1 MVALA
6 RTGGRSPAFHQYHGD
21 CKAPIQIQK
30 PSVIGRE
37 GCGSWRGSGRMPYVH
52 QNALD
57 MTAEHLISNLAQL
70 RTPCVMVIIGID
82 GDLAK
87 RKLFPALYNL
97 MSGCFLPERFAIV
110 GLDRLEM
117 TTEEFRVRLDRVIG
131 DYLPSDV
138 DRSVWQALSERVHY
152 LPGNF
157 QEGLTYRRLNDLLQ
171 QVDAAAGTGGNYIF
185 YMATNPS
192 LFGQIVT
199 QLGQYGLTV
208 ERDDTW
214 RRVVIEKPF
223 GHDLESARA
232 LNRELQRVL
241 QERQI
246 YRIDHYLG
254 KETVQNIL
262 VFRFANGIFE
272 PVWNHQYIDHVQ
284 ITVAESLGVEH
295 RGRYYEEAGAL
306 RDMVP
311 NHLLQLLCF
320 LAMEPPN
327 SFAADA
333 VRDEKAKVLRGVV
346 PLSSLDVLRF
356 VAFGQYG
363 PGTTDGKPVAGYRTE
378 PHVAPTSMTE
388 TFVAMKLFID
398 NWRWAGVPFYL
409 RTGKR
414 LARRLTEIVVQ
425 FKRAP
430 FMLFRK
436 TAVDRLAPNVLV
448 IRIQPDEG
456 ISLRFDAKVPGP
468 TVRIGTVDMDFQY
481 ADYFGNAPN
490 TGYETLLHDAMAG
503 DATLFQRADNI
514 ELGWAIVQMILD
526 VWKSLPAT
534 AAFPNYHSGSWGP
547 SEAEA
552 LLRREGREWWDG
564 GRT

>member
-1 MVALA
+1 MARHAATADIRQPLLVPMAEVAVAAWIRQDGIGLA
-6 RTGGRSPAFHQYHGD
+6 KGH
-21 CKAPIQIQK
+21 C
-30 PSVIGRE
+30 
-37 GCGSWRGSGRMPYVH
+37 
-52 QNALD
+52 D
-57 MTAEHLISNLAQL
+57 MATANFTSDLPRL
-70 RTPCVMVIIGID
+70 RTPCVMVIFGVN

-97 MSGCFLPERFAIV
+97 MAGQFLPEQFAVV
-110 GLDRLEM
+110 GLDRREM
-117 TTEEFRVRLDRVIG
+117 TTEEFREKLDQGIG
-131 DYLPSDV
+131 EYLPSDA
-138 DRSVWQALSERVHY
+138 DRSVWQRLSERVHY
-152 LPGNF
+152 LEGDF
-157 QEGLTYRRLNDLLQ
+157 QSGLTYRRLNELLE
-171 QVDAAAGTGGNYIF
+171 QVDTQARTGGNYIF
-185 YMATNPS
+185 YMATIPG
-192 LFGQIVT
+192 LFGEIVT
-199 QLGQYGLTV
+199 HLGEYGLTT
-208 ERDDTW
+208 EREGTW
-214 RRVVIEKPF
+214 RRVIIEKPF
-223 GHDLESARA
+223 GHDLESAKA
-232 LNRELQRVL
+232 LNHELRRVL
-241 QERQI
+241 HEHQI

-272 PVWNHQYIDHVQ
+272 PVWNRQYIDHVQ

-356 VAFGQYG
+356 VVFGQYG
-363 PGTTDGKPVAGYRTE
+363 PGTVDEKPVIGYRAE
-378 PHVAPTSMTE
+378 PNVAPASMTE
-388 TFVAMKLFID
+388 TFVGLKLFID

-414 LARRLTEIVVQ
+414 MTRRLTEIVVQ

-436 TAVDRLAPNVLV
+436 THVDRLASNVLV

-456 ISLRFDAKVPGP
+456 ISLRFEAKVPGP

-481 ADYFGNAPN
+481 TDYFGNAPN
-490 TGYETLLHDAMAG
+490 TGYETLLHDAMGG
-503 DATLFQRADNI
+503 DATLFQRADTI
-514 ELGWAIVQMILD
+514 ELGWAVVQMILD
-526 VWKSLPAT
+526 VWKSLPGP
-534 AAFPNYHSGSWGP
+534 AAFPNYASGTWGP
-547 SEAEA
+547 AEAEA

-564 GRT
+564 RKA

>member
-1 MVALA
+1 MKQDHAM
-6 RTGGRSPAFHQYHGD
+6 D
-21 CKAPIQIQK
+21 
-30 PSVIGRE
+30 
-37 GCGSWRGSGRMPYVH
+37 
-52 QNALD
+52 
-57 MTAEHLISNLAQL
+57 LAQL
-70 RTPCVMVIIGID
+70 RTPCVMVIFGVD

-87 RKLFPALYNL
+87 RKLLPALYNL
-97 MSGCFLPERFAIV
+97 MAGRFLPESFAIV
-110 GLDRLEM
+110 GLDRSEM
-117 TTEEFRVRLDRVIG
+117 STDEFRAKLDRVMPE
-131 DYLPSDV
+131 YLPEKA
-138 DRSVWQALSERVHY
+138 DRSVWQALSQRVHY
-152 LPGNF
+152 MAGDF
-157 QEGLTYRRLNDLLQ
+157 QEGATYRRLNDLLQ
-171 QVDAAAGTGGNYIF
+171 EVDAAAGTQGNYMF
-185 YMATNPS
+185 YMATIPG
-192 LFGQIVT
+192 LFGRIVT
-199 QLGQYGLTV
+199 HLGEYGLTV
-208 ERDDTW
+208 ERDGTW
-214 RRVVIEKPF
+214 RRVIIEKPF

-232 LNRELQRVL
+232 LNHELQRAL

-272 PVWNHQYIDHVQ
+272 PLWNRRYIDHVQ
-284 ITVAESLGVEH
+284 ITVAENLGVEH
-295 RGRYYEEAGAL
+295 RGRYYEQAGAL

-346 PLSSLDVLRF
+346 PLSSLDVLRY

-363 PGTTDGKPVAGYRTE
+363 GGSIDGKPVVEYRAE
-378 PHVAPTSMTE
+378 PHVGAESTTE

-414 LARRLTEIVVQ
+414 MTQRLTEIVVQ
-425 FKRAP
+425 FKQAP

-436 TAVDRLAPNVLV
+436 TKVDRLAPNVLV

-456 ISLRFDAKVPGP
+456 ICLRFDAKVPGP
-468 TVRIGTVDMDFQY
+468 TVRIGEVNMDFQY

-514 ELGWAIVQMILD
+514 ELGWAVVQMILD
-526 VWKSLPAT
+526 VWKSLPGP
-534 AAFPNYHSGSWGP
+534 AAFPNYQSGTWGP
-547 SEAEA
+547 PEADA
-552 LLRREGREWWDG
+552 LLQREGREWWNG
-564 GRT
+564 GQA

>member
-1 MVALA
+1 MDL
-6 RTGGRSPAFHQYHGD
+6 P
-21 CKAPIQIQK
+21 
-30 PSVIGRE
+30 
-37 GCGSWRGSGRMPYVH
+37 
-52 QNALD
+52 
-57 MTAEHLISNLAQL
+57 QL
-70 RTPCVMVIIGID
+70 RTPCVMVIFGID

-87 RKLFPALYNL
+87 RKLLPAVYNL
-97 MSGCFLPERFAIV
+97 MAGHFLPDGFAIV
-110 GLDRLEM
+110 GLDRQEM
-117 TTEEFRVRLDRVIG
+117 TTEQFREKLDRVMG
-131 DYLPSDV
+131 DYLPQNA
-138 DRSVWQALSERVHY
+138 DRSVWKALSQRVHY
-152 LPGNF
+152 LAGDF
-157 QEGLTYRRLNDLLQ
+157 QEGATYRQLNDVLQ
-171 QVDAAAGTGGNYIF
+171 RVDASSGTQGNYIF
-185 YMATNPS
+185 YMATIPG
-192 LFGQIVT
+192 LFGRIVT
-199 QLGQYGLTV
+199 HLGEYGLTV
-208 ERDDTW
+208 EREGIW
-214 RRVVIEKPF
+214 RRVIIEKPF
-223 GHDLESARA
+223 GHDLDSARA
-232 LNRELQRVL
+232 LNHELQRVL

-272 PVWNHQYIDHVQ
+272 PVWNRQYIDHVQ

-295 RGRYYEEAGAL
+295 RGRYYEQAGAL

-363 PGTTDGKPVAGYRTE
+363 QGTVDGKPVVGYRAE
-378 PHVAPTSMTE
+378 PHVGPESMTE
-388 TFVAMKLFID
+388 TYVAMKLFID

-414 LARRLTEIVVQ
+414 MTRRLTEIVVQ

-436 TAVDRLAPNVLV
+436 TEVDRLAPNVLV

-481 ADYFGNAPN
+481 ADYFGNAPH

-514 ELGWAIVQMILD
+514 ELGWSVVQMILD
-526 VWKSLPAT
+526 VWKSLPGA
-534 AAFPNYHSGSWGP
+534 AAFPNYQSGSWGP
-547 SEAEA
+547 PEAEA
-552 LLRREGREWWDG
+552 LLRRDGREWWNG
-564 GRT
+564 GQA

>member
-1 MVALA
+1 
-6 RTGGRSPAFHQYHGD
+6 
-21 CKAPIQIQK
+21 
-30 PSVIGRE
+30 
-37 GCGSWRGSGRMPYVH
+37 
-52 QNALD
+52 
-57 MTAEHLISNLAQL
+57 MTTEHLVSDLAQL
-70 RTPCVMVIIGID
+70 RTPCIMVIFGVD

-97 MSGCFLPERFAIV
+97 MAGRFLPERFAIV
-110 GLDRLEM
+110 GLDRAEM
-117 TTEEFRVRLDRVIG
+117 STEEFRDKLNSGIG
-131 DYLPSDV
+131 DFLPADV

-152 LPGNF
+152 LAGNF
-157 QEGLTYRRLNDLLQ
+157 QEGVIYRQLNERLQ
-171 QVDAAAGTGGNYIF
+171 KVDAEAGTGGNYIF
-185 YMATNPS
+185 YLATIPG

-199 QLGQYGLTV
+199 HLGEYGLTV
-208 ERDDTW
+208 ERNGAW

-232 LNRELQRVL
+232 LNHELQRVL
-241 QERQI
+241 KEHQT

-262 VFRFANGIFE
+262 VLRFANGIFE
-272 PVWNHQYIDHVQ
+272 PIWNRRYIDHVQ

-295 RGRYYEEAGAL
+295 RGRYYEDAGAL

-333 VRDEKAKVLRGVV
+333 VRDEKSKVLRGVV
-346 PLSSLDVLRF
+346 PLTSLDVLRF
-356 VAFGQYG
+356 VVFGQYG
-363 PGTTDGKPVAGYRTE
+363 GGTADGKPVVGYRAE
-378 PHVAPTSMTE
+378 PHVSPTSLTE
-388 TFVAMKLFID
+388 TYVGMKLFID
-398 NWRWAGVPFYL
+398 NWRWADVPFYL

-414 LARRLTEIVVQ
+414 MARRLTEIVVQ
-425 FKRAP
+425 FKCAP

-436 TAVDRLAPNVLV
+436 THVDRLDPNVLV

-456 ISLRFDAKVPGP
+456 ISLRFGAKVPGP
-468 TVRIGTVDMDFQY
+468 AVRLGTVDMDFQY

-503 DATLFQRADNI
+503 DATLFQRADSI
-514 ELGWAIVQMILD
+514 ELGWAVVQMILD
-526 VWKSLPAT
+526 VWKSLPGA
-534 AAFPNYHSGSWGP
+534 AAFPNYSSGSWGP
-547 SEAEA
+547 AEAEA
-552 LLRREGREWWDG
+552 LLRREGREWWNG
-564 GRT
+564 GHA

>member
-1 MVALA
+1 ML
-6 RTGGRSPAFHQYHGD
+6 YD
-21 CKAPIQIQK
+21 
-30 PSVIGRE
+30 
-37 GCGSWRGSGRMPYVH
+37 WRKVE
-52 QNALD
+52 D
-57 MTAEHLISNLAQL
+57 MTTEHLVSDLAQL
-70 RTPCVMVIIGID
+70 RTPCIMVIFGVD

-97 MSGCFLPERFAIV
+97 MAGRFLPERFAIV
-110 GLDRLEM
+110 GLDRAEM
-117 TTEEFRVRLDRVIG
+117 STEEFRDKLNSGIG
-131 DYLPSDV
+131 DFLPADV

-152 LPGNF
+152 LAGNF
-157 QEGLTYRRLNDLLQ
+157 QEGVIYRQLNERLQ
-171 QVDAAAGTGGNYIF
+171 KVDAEAGTGGNYIF
-185 YMATNPS
+185 YLATIPG

-199 QLGQYGLTV
+199 HLGEYGLTV
-208 ERDDTW
+208 ERNGAW

-232 LNRELQRVL
+232 LNHELQRVL
-241 QERQI
+241 KEHQT

-262 VFRFANGIFE
+262 VLRFANGIFE
-272 PVWNHQYIDHVQ
+272 PIWNRRYIDHVQ

-295 RGRYYEEAGAL
+295 RGRYYEDAGAL

-333 VRDEKAKVLRGVV
+333 VRDEKSKVLRGVV

-356 VAFGQYG
+356 VVFGQYG
-363 PGTTDGKPVAGYRTE
+363 GGTADGKPVVGYRAE
-378 PHVAPTSMTE
+378 PHVSPTSLTE
-388 TFVAMKLFID
+388 TYVGMKLFID
-398 NWRWAGVPFYL
+398 NWRWADVPFYL

-414 LARRLTEIVVQ
+414 MARRLTEIVVQ
-425 FKRAP
+425 FKCAP

-436 TAVDRLAPNVLV
+436 THVDRLDPNVLV

-456 ISLRFDAKVPGP
+456 ISLRFGAKVPGP
-468 TVRIGTVDMDFQY
+468 AVRLGTVDMDFQY

-503 DATLFQRADNI
+503 DATLFQRADSI
-514 ELGWAIVQMILD
+514 ELGWAVVQMILD
-526 VWKSLPAT
+526 VWKSLPGA
-534 AAFPNYHSGSWGP
+534 AAFPNYSSGSWGP
-547 SEAEA
+547 AEAEA
-552 LLRREGREWWDG
+552 LLRREGREWWNG
-564 GRT
+564 GHA

>member
-1 MVALA
+1 M
-6 RTGGRSPAFHQYHGD
+6 D
-21 CKAPIQIQK
+21 
-30 PSVIGRE
+30 
-37 GCGSWRGSGRMPYVH
+37 
-52 QNALD
+52 
-57 MTAEHLISNLAQL
+57 LAQL
-70 RTPCVMVIIGID
+70 RTPCVMIIFGID

-87 RKLFPALYNL
+87 RKLLPALYNL
-97 MSGCFLPERFAIV
+97 MAGHFLPEGFAIV
-110 GLDRLEM
+110 GLDRSET
-117 TTEEFRVRLDRVIG
+117 TTEEFRAKLDQVMPE
-131 DYLPSDV
+131 YLPKNADQA
-138 DRSVWQALSERVHY
+138 VWKAVSQRVHY
-152 LPGNF
+152 LAGDF
-157 QEGLTYRRLNDLLQ
+157 QEGATYRRLNDLLQ
-171 QVDAAAGTGGNYIF
+171 EVDAAAGTHGNYIF
-185 YMATNPS
+185 YMATIPG
-192 LFGQIVT
+192 LFGRIVT
-199 QLGQYGLTV
+199 HLGEYGLTV
-208 ERDDTW
+208 ERDGTW
-214 RRVVIEKPF
+214 RRVIIEKPF
-223 GHDLESARA
+223 GHDLDSAKA
-232 LNRELQRVL
+232 LNHELQRVL

-272 PVWNHQYIDHVQ
+272 PMWNRRYIDHVQ
-284 ITVAESLGVEH
+284 ITVGESLGVEH
-295 RGRYYEEAGAL
+295 RGRYYEQAGAL

-363 PGTTDGKPVAGYRTE
+363 QGLIDGKPVVGYRAE
-378 PHVAPTSMTE
+378 PHVGPESMTE

-414 LARRLTEIVVQ
+414 MTRRLTEIVVQ
-425 FKRAP
+425 FKQAP

-436 TAVDRLAPNVLV
+436 TQVDRLAPNVLV

-468 TVRIGTVDMDFQY
+468 TVRIGTLDMDFQY
-481 ADYFGNAPN
+481 AD
-490 TGYETLLHDAMAG
+490 
-503 DATLFQRADNI
+503 
-514 ELGWAIVQMILD
+514 
-526 VWKSLPAT
+526 
-534 AAFPNYHSGSWGP
+534 
-547 SEAEA
+547 
-552 LLRREGREWWDG
+552 
-564 GRT
+564 

>member
-1 MVALA
+1 MSTEHFAPDLA
-6 RTGGRSPAFHQYHGD
+6 RLR
-21 CKAPIQIQK
+21 K
-30 PSVIGRE
+30 PCI
-37 GCGSWRGSGRMPYVH
+37 
-52 QNALD
+52 
-57 MTAEHLISNLAQL
+57 
-70 RTPCVMVIIGID
+70 MVIFGVN

-97 MSGCFLPERFAIV
+97 MAGQFLPEQFAVV
-110 GLDRLEM
+110 GLDRREM
-117 TTEEFRVRLDRVIG
+117 TSEEFRDKLNQGIG
-131 DYLPSDV
+131 EYLPGDA
-138 DRSVWQALSERVHY
+138 DRTVWQRLSERVHY
-152 LPGNF
+152 LDGNF
-157 QEGLTYRRLNDLLQ
+157 QEGLTYRRLNELLQ
-171 QVDAAAGTGGNYIF
+171 QVDAKANTGGNYIF
-185 YMATNPS
+185 YMATIPG
-192 LFGQIVT
+192 LFGEIVT
-199 QLGQYGLTV
+199 HLGEYGLTT

-214 RRVVIEKPF
+214 RRVIIEKPF
-223 GHDLESARA
+223 GHDLESAKALNHELRRA
-232 LNRELQRVL
+232 L
-241 QERQI
+241 QEHQI

-272 PVWNHQYIDHVQ
+272 PVWNRQYIDHVQ

-295 RGRYYEEAGAL
+295 RGGYYEGAGAL

-356 VAFGQYG
+356 VVFGQYG
-363 PGTTDGKPVAGYRTE
+363 PGTVDGKPVIGYRAE
-378 PHVAPTSMTE
+378 PQVAPASMTE
-388 TFVAMKLFID
+388 TFVGLKLFID

-414 LARRLTEIVVQ
+414 MTRRLTEIVVQ

-436 TAVDRLAPNVLV
+436 THVDRLAPNVLV

-456 ISLRFDAKVPGP
+456 ISLRFEAKVPGP

-490 TGYETLLHDAMAG
+490 TGYETLLHDAMGG
-503 DATLFQRADNI
+503 DATLFQRADTI
-514 ELGWAIVQMILD
+514 ELGWAVVQMILD
-526 VWKSLPAT
+526 VWKSLPGP
-534 AAFPNYHSGSWGP
+534 AAFPNYASGSWGP
-547 SEAEA
+547 AEAEA

-564 GRT
+564 RKA

>member
-1 MVALA
+1 MLYSH
-6 RTGGRSPAFHQYHGD
+6 R
-21 CKAPIQIQK
+21 K
-30 PSVIGRE
+30 
-37 GCGSWRGSGRMPYVH
+37 
-52 QNALD
+52 ALD
-57 MTAEHLISNLAQL
+57 MPTEHVMSDLPPL
-70 RTPCVMVIIGID
+70 RTPCIMVIFGID

-87 RKLFPALYNL
+87 RKLIPALYNL
-97 MSGCFLPERFAIV
+97 LAGGFLPEGFAIV
-110 GLDRLEM
+110 GLDRQEM
-117 TTEEFRVRLDRVIG
+117 TTAEFRAKVDGMIG
-131 DYLPSDV
+131 DYLMAAV
-138 DRSVWQALSERVHY
+138 DRSVWDALLNRVHY
-152 LPGNF
+152 LAGDF
-157 QEGLTYRRLNDLLQ
+157 QDGLTYRRLNDRLLQ
-171 QVDAAAGTGGNYIF
+171 IDATAGTGGNYIF
-185 YMATNPS
+185 YMATVPS
-192 LFGQIVT
+192 LFGEIVT
-199 QLGQYGLTV
+199 HLGEYGLTV
-208 ERDDTW
+208 ERDGIW
-214 RRVVIEKPF
+214 RRIVIEKPF
-223 GHDLESARA
+223 GHDLESARV
-232 LNRELQRVL
+232 LNRELGRVL

-254 KETVQNIL
+254 KETVQNIMVL
-262 VFRFANGIFE
+262 RFANGIFE
-272 PVWNHQYIDHVQ
+272 PVWNRQYIDHVQ
-284 ITVAESLGVEH
+284 ITVAESLGIEH
-295 RGRYYEEAGAL
+295 RGRYYEQAGAL

-333 VRDEKAKVLRGVV
+333 VRDEKAKVLRGVT

-363 PGTTDGKPVAGYRTE
+363 SGTVEGKPVAGYRAE
-378 PHVAPTSMTE
+378 PHVTSSSMTE

-414 LARRLTEIVVQ
+414 MTRRLTEIVVQ

-436 TAVDRLAPNVLV
+436 TDVDKLVPNVLV

-514 ELGWAIVQMILD
+514 ELGWAVVQMILD
-526 VWKSLPAT
+526 VWKSLPG
-534 AAFPNYHSGSWGP
+534 AASFPNYDSGSWGP
-547 SEAEA
+547 PEAEA
-552 LLRREGREWWDG
+552 LLKREGREWWNG
-564 GRT
+564 GHA

>member
-1 MVALA
+1 MNPGPTMDLP
-6 RTGGRSPAFHQYHGD
+6 R
-21 CKAPIQIQK
+21 
-30 PSVIGRE
+30 
-37 GCGSWRGSGRMPYVH
+37 
-52 QNALD
+52 
-57 MTAEHLISNLAQL
+57 L
-70 RTPCVMVIIGID
+70 RTPCVMVIFGID

-87 RKLFPALYNL
+87 RKLLPAVYNL
-97 MSGCFLPERFAIV
+97 MAGQFLPEAFAIV
-110 GLDRLEM
+110 GLDRPGS
-117 TTEEFRVRLDRVIG
+117 TTAAFREKLDRVMG
-131 DYLPSDV
+131 DYLSASA
-138 DRSVWQALSERVHY
+138 DRAVWQAVSQRVHY
-152 LPGNF
+152 LAGDF
-157 QEGLTYRRLNDLLQ
+157 QDGATYRRLNELLET
-171 QVDAAAGTGGNYIF
+171 VDAAAGTKGNYIF
-185 YMATNPS
+185 YLATIPG
-192 LFGQIVT
+192 LFGGIVT
-199 QLGQYGLTV
+199 HLGEYGLTV
-208 ERDDTW
+208 EREGTW
-214 RRVVIEKPF
+214 RRVIIEKPF
-223 GHDLESARA
+223 GHDLDSART
-232 LNRELQRVL
+232 LNHELQRVL
-241 QERQI
+241 HERQI

-272 PVWNHQYIDHVQ
+272 PVWNRQYIDHVQ

-295 RGRYYEEAGAL
+295 RGRYYEQAGAL

-346 PLSSLDVLRF
+346 PLNSLDVLRY

-363 PGTTDGKPVAGYRTE
+363 PGTVEGASVAGYRAE
-378 PHVAPTSMTE
+378 PHVGPESMTE

-414 LARRLTEIVVQ
+414 MTRRLTEIVVQ

-436 TAVDRLAPNVLV
+436 TQVDRLAPNVLV

-481 ADYFGNAPN
+481 ADYFGNAPQ

-514 ELGWAIVQMILD
+514 ELGWAVVQMILD
-526 VWKSLPAT
+526 VWKSLPGP
-534 AAFPNYHSGSWGP
+534 AAFPNYPGGSWGP
-547 SEAEA
+547 PEAEA
-552 LLRREGREWWDG
+552 LLRREGREWWNG
-564 GRT
+564 GQA

>member
-1 MVALA
+1 MNC
-6 RTGGRSPAFHQYHGD
+6 GECFRST
-21 CKAPIQIQK
+21 K
-30 PSVIGRE
+30 S
-37 GCGSWRGSGRMPYVH
+37 
-52 QNALD
+52 
-57 MTAEHLISNLAQL
+57 
-70 RTPCVMVIIGID
+70 
-82 GDLAK
+82 
-87 RKLFPALYNL
+87 
-97 MSGCFLPERFAIV
+97 
-110 GLDRLEM
+110 
-117 TTEEFRVRLDRVIG
+117 
-131 DYLPSDV
+131 
-138 DRSVWQALSERVHY
+138 
-152 LPGNF
+152 
-157 QEGLTYRRLNDLLQ
+157 
-171 QVDAAAGTGGNYIF
+171 
-185 YMATNPS
+185 
-192 LFGQIVT
+192 
-199 QLGQYGLTV
+199 
-208 ERDDTW
+208 
-214 RRVVIEKPF
+214 IE
-223 GHDLESARA
+223 S
-232 LNRELQRVL
+232 
-241 QERQI
+241 I
-246 YRIDHYLG
+246 TILG

-272 PVWNHQYIDHVQ
+272 PVWNRQYIDHVQ

-356 VAFGQYG
+356 VVFGQYG
-363 PGTTDGKPVAGYRTE
+363 PGTVDGKPVIGYRAE
-378 PHVAPTSMTE
+378 PQVAPASMTE
-388 TFVAMKLFID
+388 TFVGMKLFID

-414 LARRLTEIVVQ
+414 MARRLTEIVVQ

-436 TAVDRLAPNVLV
+436 THVDRLAPNVLV

-456 ISLRFDAKVPGP
+456 ISLRFEAKVPGP

-503 DATLFQRADNI
+503 DATLFQRADTI
-514 ELGWAIVQMILD
+514 ELGWAVVQMILD
-526 VWKSLPAT
+526 VWKSLPGP
-534 AAFPNYHSGSWGP
+534 AAFPNYASGSWGP
-547 SEAEA
+547 AEAEA

-564 GRT
+564 RKA

>member
-1 MVALA
+1 MAYA
-6 RTGGRSPAFHQYHGD
+6 RR
-21 CKAPIQIQK
+21 K
-30 PSVIGRE
+30 
-37 GCGSWRGSGRMPYVH
+37 
-52 QNALD
+52 ALD
-57 MTAEHLISNLAQL
+57 MTAEHLLSDLPQL
-70 RTPCVMVIIGID
+70 RTPCVMVIFGVD

-97 MSGCFLPERFAIV
+97 MSGRFLPERFSIV
-110 GLDRLEM
+110 GLDRAEM
-117 TTEEFRVRLDRVIG
+117 TTAEFREKLDRVIG
-131 DYLPSDV
+131 DYLPADV
-138 DRSVWQALSERVHY
+138 EQSVWQALSERVHY
-152 LPGNF
+152 LAGDF

-171 QVDAAAGTGGNYIF
+171 QVDASAGTGGNYIF
-185 YMATNPS
+185 YMATIPG
-192 LFGQIVT
+192 LFGQIVMH
-199 QLGQYGLTV
+199 LGEYGLTV
-208 ERDDTW
+208 ERDGTW

-272 PVWNHQYIDHVQ
+272 PVWNRQYIDHVQ

-363 PGTTDGKPVAGYRTE
+363 PGTAEGKPVVGYRVE

-414 LARRLTEIVVQ
+414 MARRLTEIVVQ

-481 ADYFGNAPN
+481 ADYFGNAPH

-514 ELGWAIVQMILD
+514 ELGWAVVQMILD
-526 VWKSLPAT
+526 VWKSLPGA

-547 SEAEA
+547 PEAEA
-552 LLRREGREWWDG
+552 LLKREGREWWDG
-564 GRT
+564 GRA

>member
-1 MVALA
+1 MAHAYRKALHV
-6 RTGGRSPAFHQYHGD
+6 TTDPL
-21 CKAPIQIQK
+21 
-30 PSVIGRE
+30 
-37 GCGSWRGSGRMPYVH
+37 M
-52 QNALD
+52 
-57 MTAEHLISNLAQL
+57 SNLAQL
-70 RTPCVMVIIGID
+70 QTPCIMVIFGVD

-97 MSGCFLPERFAIV
+97 IAGRFLPDRFAIV

-117 TTEEFRVRLDRVIG
+117 TTAEFRDKLNRAIG
-131 DYLPSDV
+131 DYLPHDA

-152 LPGNF
+152 LSGNF
-157 QEGLTYRRLNDLLQ
+157 QEGLIYRHLNERLQ
-171 QVDAAAGTGGNYIF
+171 QVDAEASTGGNYIF
-185 YMATNPS
+185 YMATIPG

-199 QLGQYGLTV
+199 HLGEYGLTV
-208 ERDDTW
+208 ERDGTW

-223 GHDLESARA
+223 GHDLESAKA
-232 LNRELQRVL
+232 LNHQLQRVL
-241 QERQI
+241 HERQI

-272 PVWNHQYIDHVQ
+272 PVWNRQYIDHVQ

-346 PLSSLDVLRF
+346 PLTSLDVLRF
-356 VAFGQYG
+356 VVFGQYG
-363 PGTTDGKPVAGYRTE
+363 PGTADGKAVIGYRAE
-378 PHVAPTSMTE
+378 PDVAPTSMTE
-388 TFVAMKLFID
+388 TFVGMKLFID

-414 LARRLTEIVVQ
+414 MARRLTEIVVQ

-436 TAVDRLAPNVLV
+436 THVDRLAPNVLV

-514 ELGWAIVQMILD
+514 ELGWAVMQMILD
-526 VWKSLPAT
+526 VWKSLPGP
-534 AAFPNYHSGSWGP
+534 AAFPNYPSGSWGP
-547 SEAEA
+547 AEAEA

-564 GRT
+564 GHG

>member
-1 MVALA
+1 MAYGYRQA
-6 RTGGRSPAFHQYHGD
+6 Q
-21 CKAPIQIQK
+21 
-30 PSVIGRE
+30 
-37 GCGSWRGSGRMPYVH
+37 
-52 QNALD
+52 D
-57 MTAEHLISNLAQL
+57 MTPEQLMSNLAQL
-70 RTPCVMVIIGID
+70 QTPCIMVIFGVD

-97 MSGCFLPERFAIV
+97 IAGRFLPERFAIV
-110 GLDRLEM
+110 GLDRVEM
-117 TTEEFRVRLDRVIG
+117 TTEEFREKLNRAIG
-131 DYLPSDV
+131 EYLPVDA

-152 LPGNF
+152 LAGNF
-157 QEGLTYRRLNDLLQ
+157 QEGSTYRRLNDLLQ
-171 QVDAAAGTGGNYIF
+171 QVDAKTDTGGHYIF
-185 YMATNPS
+185 YMATIPG

-199 QLGQYGLTV
+199 HLGEYGLTV
-208 ERDDTW
+208 ERDGTW
-214 RRVVIEKPF
+214 RRVIIEKPF
-223 GHDLESARA
+223 GHDLDSAKT
-232 LNRELQRVL
+232 LNHELQRVL
-241 QERQI
+241 NERQI

-272 PVWNHQYIDHVQ
+272 PVWNRQYIDHVQ

-346 PLSSLDVLRF
+346 PLTSLDVLRF
-356 VAFGQYG
+356 VVFGQYG
-363 PGTTDGKPVAGYRTE
+363 PGTADGKPVIGYRAE

-388 TFVAMKLFID
+388 TFVGMKLFID

-414 LARRLTEIVVQ
+414 MARRLTEIVVQ

-436 TAVDRLAPNVLV
+436 TPVDRLAPNVLV

-514 ELGWAIVQMILD
+514 ELGWAVVQMILD
-526 VWKSLPAT
+526 VWKSLPGP
-534 AAFPNYHSGSWGP
+534 AAFPNYSGGSWGP
-547 SEAEA
+547 AEAEA

-564 GRT
+564 RQT

>member
-1 MVALA
+1 LSQV
-6 RTGGRSPAFHQYHGD
+6 
-21 CKAPIQIQK
+21 
-30 PSVIGRE
+30 
-37 GCGSWRGSGRMPYVH
+37 
-52 QNALD
+52 
-57 MTAEHLISNLAQL
+57 
-70 RTPCVMVIIGID
+70 RTPCVMVIFGID

-87 RKLFPALYNL
+87 RKLLPAVYNL
-97 MSGCFLPERFAIV
+97 MAGQFLPEKFAVV
-110 GLDRLEM
+110 GLDRPEM
-117 TTEEFRVRLDRVIG
+117 TTAEFREKLDRVMG
-131 DYLPSDV
+131 DYLPATV
-138 DRSVWQALSERVHY
+138 DRSVWQALLQRVHY
-152 LPGNF
+152 LAGDF
-157 QEGLTYRRLNDLLQ
+157 QEGGTYRRLNELLQ
-171 QVDAAAGTGGNYIF
+171 QVDVDSGTQGNYIF
-185 YMATNPS
+185 YMATIPG
-192 LFGQIVT
+192 LFGRIVT
-199 QLGQYGLTV
+199 HLGEYGLTV
-208 ERDDTW
+208 EREGVW
-214 RRVVIEKPF
+214 RRVIIEKPF
-223 GHDLESARA
+223 GQDLDSARA
-232 LNRELQRVL
+232 LNHELQRVL

-272 PVWNHQYIDHVQ
+272 PVWNRQYIDHVQ

-295 RGRYYEEAGAL
+295 RGRYYEQAGAL

-363 PGTTDGKPVAGYRTE
+363 PGTADGKAVVGYRSE
-378 PHVAPTSMTE
+378 PHVGPESMTE
-388 TFVAMKLFID
+388 TYVAMKLFVD

-414 LARRLTEIVVQ
+414 MASRLTEIVVQ

-436 TAVDRLAPNVLV
+436 TRVDRLAPNVLV

-456 ISLRFDAKVPGP
+456 ISLRYDGEDETGTDKSCTGTDRTRPNASQSLSSHGGSLAWHRLNTSGNRPSEPSRRAFLHHIRYNHRGVRGRECAEVFARTQAPWPGNPSARHRARSHPPDAE
-468 TVRIGTVDMDFQY
+468 
-481 ADYFGNAPN
+481 PN
-490 TGYETLLHDAMAG
+490 L
-503 DATLFQRADNI
+503 R
-514 ELGWAIVQMILD
+514 
-526 VWKSLPAT
+526 S
-534 AAFPNYHSGSWGP
+534 GP
-547 SEAEA
+547 SRPQPA
-552 LLRREGREWWDG
+552 
-564 GRT
+564 

>member
-1 MVALA
+1 MPNEKPLSVAPEQL
-6 RTGGRSPAFHQYHGD
+6 
-21 CKAPIQIQK
+21 
-30 PSVIGRE
+30 
-37 GCGSWRGSGRMPYVH
+37 M
-52 QNALD
+52 
-57 MTAEHLISNLAQL
+57 SNLAQL
-70 RTPCVMVIIGID
+70 RTPCIMVIFGVD

-97 MSGCFLPERFAIV
+97 MAGRFLPERFAIV

-117 TTEEFRVRLDRVIG
+117 TTAEFRGKLDGVIV
-131 DYLPSDV
+131 DYLPADA
-138 DRSVWQALSERVHY
+138 DRSVWQALSERVRY
-152 LPGNF
+152 LAGDF
-157 QEGLTYRRLNDLLQ
+157 QEGLVYRRLNELLE
-171 QVDAAAGTGGNYIF
+171 QVNAEAGTGGNYIF
-185 YMATNPS
+185 YLATIPG

-199 QLGQYGLTV
+199 HLGEYGLTV
-208 ERDDTW
+208 ERDGLW
-214 RRVVIEKPF
+214 RRIVIEKPF
-223 GHDLESARA
+223 GHDLESAKI

-241 QERQI
+241 HERQI

-272 PVWNHQYIDHVQ
+272 PVWNRQYIDHVQ

-333 VRDEKAKVLRGVV
+333 VRDEKAKVLRGVM
-346 PLSSLDVLRF
+346 PLTSLDVLRF
-356 VAFGQYG
+356 VVFGQYG
-363 PGTTDGKPVAGYRTE
+363 PGTVDGKPVIGYREE
-378 PHVAPTSMTE
+378 PHVAPASMTE
-388 TFVAMKLFID
+388 TFVAMKLYID

-414 LARRLTEIVVQ
+414 MARRLTEIVVQ

-436 TAVDRLAPNVLV
+436 TNVDRLTPNVLV

-514 ELGWAIVQMILD
+514 ELGWAVVQTILD
-526 VWKSLPAT
+526 VWKSLTVP
-534 AAFPNYHSGSWGP
+534 AAFPNHASGSWGP
-547 SEAEA
+547 AEADA
-552 LLRREGREWWDG
+552 LLRREGREWWNG
-564 GRT
+564 GHARSV

>member
-1 MVALA
+1 MDL
-6 RTGGRSPAFHQYHGD
+6 P
-21 CKAPIQIQK
+21 
-30 PSVIGRE
+30 
-37 GCGSWRGSGRMPYVH
+37 
-52 QNALD
+52 
-57 MTAEHLISNLAQL
+57 QL
-70 RTPCVMVIIGID
+70 RTPCVMIIFGID

-87 RKLFPALYNL
+87 RKLIPAVYNL
-97 MSGCFLPERFAIV
+97 MAGHFLPEGFAIV
-110 GLDRLEM
+110 GLDRPEM
-117 TTEEFRVRLDRVIG
+117 TTAEFREKLDRVMG
-131 DYLPSDV
+131 DYLPATV
-138 DRSVWQALSERVHY
+138 DRSVWQALSGRVHY
-152 LPGNF
+152 LAGDF
-157 QEGLTYRRLNDLLQ
+157 QEGATYRRLNELLQ
-171 QVDAAAGTGGNYIF
+171 QVDASAGTQGNYIF
-185 YMATNPS
+185 YMATIPG

-199 QLGQYGLTV
+199 HLGEYGLTV
-208 ERDDTW
+208 EREGTW

-232 LNRELQRVL
+232 LNHELQRVL

-272 PVWNHQYIDHVQ
+272 PVWNRQYIDHVQ

-295 RGRYYEEAGAL
+295 RGRYYEQAGAL

-363 PGTTDGKPVAGYRTE
+363 PGTSDGKAVIGYRSE
-378 PHVAPTSMTE
+378 PHVGSESMTE
-388 TFVAMKLFID
+388 TYVAMKLFID

-414 LARRLTEIVVQ
+414 MTRRLTEIVVQ

-436 TAVDRLAPNVLV
+436 TQVDRLVPNVLV

-481 ADYFGNAPN
+481 ADYFGNAPH

-514 ELGWAIVQMILD
+514 ELGWAVVQMILD
-526 VWKSLPAT
+526 VWKSLPGP
-534 AAFPNYHSGSWGP
+534 AAFPNYPSGSWGP
-547 SEAEA
+547 PEAEA
-552 LLRREGREWWDG
+552 LLKREGREWWNG
-564 GRT
+564 GQA

>member
-1 MVALA
+1 MKQDHAM
-6 RTGGRSPAFHQYHGD
+6 D
-21 CKAPIQIQK
+21 
-30 PSVIGRE
+30 
-37 GCGSWRGSGRMPYVH
+37 
-52 QNALD
+52 
-57 MTAEHLISNLAQL
+57 LAQL
-70 RTPCVMVIIGID
+70 RTPCVMIIFGVD

-87 RKLFPALYNL
+87 RKLLPALYNL
-97 MSGCFLPERFAIV
+97 MAGRFLPESFAIV
-110 GLDRLEM
+110 GLDRSEM
-117 TTEEFRVRLDRVIG
+117 TTDEFRAKLDRVMPE
-131 DYLPSDV
+131 YLPEKA
-138 DRSVWQALSERVHY
+138 DRAVWQALSQRVHY
-152 LPGNF
+152 MAGDF
-157 QEGLTYRRLNDLLQ
+157 QEGATYRRLNERLQ
-171 QVDAAAGTGGNYIF
+171 EVDASAGTQGNYMF
-185 YMATNPS
+185 YMATIPG
-192 LFGQIVT
+192 LFGRIVT
-199 QLGQYGLTV
+199 HLGEYGLTV
-208 ERDDTW
+208 ERDGTW
-214 RRVVIEKPF
+214 RRVIIEKPF

-232 LNRELQRVL
+232 LNHELQRVL

-272 PVWNHQYIDHVQ
+272 PLWNRRYIDHVQ
-284 ITVAESLGVEH
+284 ITVAENLGVEH
-295 RGRYYEEAGAL
+295 RGRYYEQAGAL

-363 PGTTDGKPVAGYRTE
+363 GGTIDGKPVVEYRAE
-378 PHVAPTSMTE
+378 PHVGAESATE

-414 LARRLTEIVVQ
+414 MTRRLTEIVVQ
-425 FKRAP
+425 FKQAP

-436 TAVDRLAPNVLV
+436 TKVDRLAPNVLV

-456 ISLRFDAKVPGP
+456 ICLRFDAKVPGP
-468 TVRIGTVDMDFQY
+468 TVRIGEVNMDFQY
-481 ADYFGNAPN
+481 ADYFGNAPH

-514 ELGWAIVQMILD
+514 ELGWSVVQMILD
-526 VWKSLPAT
+526 VWKSLPGAS
-534 AAFPNYHSGSWGP
+534 AFPNYQSGTWGP
-547 SEAEA
+547 PEADA
-552 LLRREGREWWDG
+552 LLQSEGREWWNG
-564 GRT
+564 GQA